1 MLELRTHKKTSGSVP
16 NPNLIWPSPNWSLQ
30 PRLAEAQTNS
40 NLAQSKRSDIQV
52 RSPIH
57 SKQQMLFPPSTLF
70 GVKYYS
76 FLPIISQTVYTF
88 TVYQQISASNSFNIR
103 LILYQMTIYKYIIVE
118 TKGQD
123 LLLETI
129 YIPKTSIYQLVWY
142 LKALLRLL
150 LYLYTPKTHL
160 Q

>member
-1 MLELRTHKKTSGSVP
+1 
-16 NPNLIWPSPNWSLQ
+16 
-30 PRLAEAQTNS
+30 
-40 NLAQSKRSDIQV
+40 
-52 RSPIH
+52 
-57 SKQQMLFPPSTLF
+57 
-70 GVKYYS
+70 
-76 FLPIISQTVYTF
+76 
-88 TVYQQISASNSFNIR
+88 
-103 LILYQMTIYKYIIVE
+103 MTIYKYIIVE

-160 Q
+160 QYWTHELLCKYLVQFQGFWAGLLLDLLNGRR